1 MAFSFFKKSE
11 KKEESQKKEESHSG
25 PRYYE
30 LEVKQIV
37 QETKDAI
44 TIVFQQPAEKILYK
58 SGQFLT
64 LITTVNGKEVRRA
77 YSLCSSPFVDADL
90 AVTVKRV
97 EKGLMSN
104 WLPDHLK
111 QGQKLKVM
119 EPMGQFTTE
128 YDAQKKRHIIMFAG
142 GSGITPMMS
151 IIKSIITQEPESI
164 VSLIYCNRDIDSIIF
179 KNTLE
184 EWETKSEGR
193 LHIIHILDNAPMNWQ
208 GYSGL
213 LNHDMLT
220 KLFERISDWGIDKT
234 TYLMCGPEG
243 MMKNVESLLA
253 LRNIPKEKIFKES
266 FVQGTIDKDS
276 KKDEPVATKQGAKTR
291 EVTIRY
297 DGQEYKVTVSPDMTI
312 LQSALDQGIDLPY
325 SCQSGL
331 CTACRGKALS
341 GQVKLD
347 EEEGLSQSER
357 AEGYV
362 LTCVGHPLTDDVVI
376 EIG

>member
-1 MAFSFFKKSE
+1 MAFGLFKKGE
-11 KKEESQKKEESHSG
+11 KKEESLGSSSH
-25 PRYYE
+25 YYD
-30 LEVKQIV
+30 LTVKNIIH
-37 QETKDAI
+37 ETKEAI
-44 TIVFQQPAEKILYK
+44 TVVFAQPEKKISYK

-64 LITTVNGKEVRRA
+64 LIVPMGGKDVRRA
-77 YSLCSSPFVDADL
+77 YSLCSSPFTDQDL

-97 EKGLMSN
+97 DDGLMSN
-104 WLPDHLK
+104 WLPENLK
-111 QGQKLKVM
+111 VGAKVKVM

-128 YDAQKKRHIIMFAG
+128 FARENKRHLIMFAG

-151 IIKSIITQEPESI
+151 IIKSTLTQEPESI
-164 VSLIYCNRDIDSIIF
+164 CSLVYCNRDIDSIIF
-179 KNTLE
+179 KNEFDKMQTT
-184 EWETKSEGR
+184 WEGR
-193 LHIIHILDNAPMNWQ
+193 LHVIHILDNAPMNWQ

-220 KLFERISDWGIDKT
+220 KLFERIPNWGIEKT

-243 MMKNVESLLA
+243 MMKNAETLLVEQH
-253 LRNIPKEKIFKES
+253 IPKEKTFKES
-266 FVQGTIDKDS
+266 FVQGTIDKDA
-276 KKDEPVATKQGAKTR
+276 KRETAPVSENKAR

-297 DGQEYKVTVSPDMTI
+297 DGQEYKVMVEPNRAI
-312 LQSALDQGIDLPY
+312 LETALDQGIDLPY

-331 CTACRGKALS
+331 CTACRGKAIS
-341 GQVKLD
+341 GKVKLD

-357 AEGYV
+357 DEGYV

>member
-1 MAFSFFKKSE
+1 MAFSFFKKPDKPA
-11 KKEESQKKEESHSG
+11 KKEENHSG
-25 PRYYE
+25 PKYFD
-30 LEVKQIV
+30 LTVKDIV
-37 QETKDAI
+37 QETKDTI
-44 TIVFQQPAEKILYK
+44 SIVFEQPAENPVKYK
-58 SGQFLT
+58 PGQFLT
-64 LITTVNGKEVRRA
+64 LIVPVNGKEVRRA
-77 YSLCSSPFVDADL
+77 YSLCSSPYMDKDL

-97 EKGLMSN
+97 DAGLMSN

-111 QGQKLKVM
+111 AGSKVKVM

-128 YDAQKKRHIIMFAG
+128 YTKERKRHVVMFAG

-151 IIKSIITQEPESI
+151 IIKSLLTQEPESI

-179 KNTLE
+179 KEALE
-184 EWETKSEGR
+184 QLQTKDEGR
-193 LHIIHILDNAPMNWQ
+193 LHVIHVLDNAPMNWQ

-220 KLFERISDWGIDKT
+220 RLFERVPDWGITNT

-243 MMKNVESLLA
+243 MMKNVDSLLA
-253 LRNIPKEKIFKES
+253 LRHIPQDKIFKES
-266 FVQGTIDKDS
+266 FVQGIIDKDQ
-276 KKDEPVATKQGAKTR
+276 KKEVVTAPPEVLQAR

-297 DGQEYKVTVSPDMTI
+297 DGQEYKIMVPADKAI
-312 LQSALDQGIDLPY
+312 LETALDMGIDLPY

>member
-11 KKEESQKKEESHSG
+11 KKESAQSG
-25 PRYYE
+25 PHYFD
-30 LEVKQIV
+30 LKVKEIV
-37 QETKDAI
+37 RETKDAI
-44 TIVFQQPAEKILYK
+44 SIVFEQPKEKINYK
-58 SGQFLT
+58 AGQFLT
-64 LITTVNGKEVRRA
+64 LIVPVQGKEVRRA
-77 YSLCSSPFVDADL
+77 YSLCSSPFTDTDL

-97 EKGLMSN
+97 DGGLMSN
-104 WLPDHLK
+104 WLADQLK
-111 QGQKLKVM
+111 SGNTVKVM

-128 YDAQKKRHIIMFAG
+128 FDSSRKRHLVMFAG

-151 IIKSIITQEPESI
+151 IIKSILRQEPQSI

-179 KNTLE
+179 KSALE
-184 EWETKSEGR
+184 DLETKYEGR
-193 LHIIHILDNAPMNWQ
+193 VHVIHILDNAPMNWQ

-213 LNHDMLT
+213 LNHEMLT
-220 KLFERISDWGIDKT
+220 RLFERIPNWGNDT

-243 MMKNVESLLA
+243 MMKNVESLLN
-253 LRNIPKEKIFKES
+253 LRSIPSGKIFKES
-266 FVQGTIDKDS
+266 FVQGTIDKDV
-276 KKDEPVATKQGAKTR
+276 KKDTSSTSTEVAR

-297 DGQEYKVTVSPDMTI
+297 DGQEFKVLVEPQNTI
-312 LQSALDQGIDLPY
+312 LQTALDQGIDLPY

-341 GQVKLD
+341 GKVKLD

>member
-11 KKEESQKKEESHSG
+11 KPKKEETHSSG

-30 LEVKQIV
+30 LNVKNIV
-37 QETKDAI
+37 QETKDSI
-44 TIVFQQPAEKILYK
+44 SIVFDHPASGKIHYK
-58 SGQFLT
+58 PGQFLT
-64 LITTVNGKEVRRA
+64 LISQVNGKEVRRA
-77 YSLCSSPFVDADL
+77 YSLCTSPFVDPDL

-97 EKGLMSN
+97 DSGLMSN
-104 WLPDHLK
+104 WLPDNLK
-111 QGQKLKVM
+111 VGSKLKIM
-119 EPMGQFTTE
+119 EPMGQFTLD
-128 YDAQKKRHIIMFAG
+128 YNASNKRHIILFAG

-151 IIKSIITQEPESI
+151 LIKSVLSQEPNSI
-164 VSLIYCNRDIDSIIF
+164 CSLIYCNRDIDSIIF
-179 KNTLE
+179 KNVLE
-184 EWETKSEGR
+184 QLEITDEGR
-193 LHIIHILDNAPMNWQ
+193 LHVIHILDNAPMNWQ

-213 LNHDMLT
+213 LNHDMLE
-220 KLFERISDWGIDKT
+220 KLVERIPDWGIEKT

-243 MMKNVESLLA
+243 MMKNVESLLSE
-253 LRNIPKEKIFKES
+253 RHIPKEKIFKES
-266 FVQGTIDKDS
+266 FVQGTIDKKED
-276 KKDEPVATKQGAKTR
+276 KKEPEAAGEQKAR
-291 EVTIRY
+291 EVTIIY
-297 DGQEYKVTVSPDMTI
+297 DGQEYKVVVPAHKAI
-312 LQSALDQGIDLPY
+312 LETALDQGIDLPY

-341 GQVKLD
+341 GKVKLD

>member
-1 MAFSFFKKSE
+1 MAFGLFKKSE
-11 KKEESQKKEESHSG
+11 PKKEEHSG
-25 PRYYE
+25 SKYHD
-30 LEVKQIV
+30 LKVKEIV
-37 QETKDAI
+37 RETKDAI
-44 TIVFQQPAEKILYK
+44 SIVFENPASGKLNYK

-64 LITTVNGKEVRRA
+64 LIIPIQGKEVRRA
-77 YSLCSSPFVDADL
+77 YSLCTSQFVDDNP

-97 EKGLMSN
+97 DNGLMSN
-104 WLPDHLK
+104 WLNDNLK
-111 QGQKLKVM
+111 AGDVMKVM

-128 YDAQKKRHIIMFAG
+128 FKKEQKRHLIMFAG

-151 IIKSIITQEPESI
+151 ILKSTLTQEPDSI

-179 KNTLE
+179 KDELSK
-184 EWETKSEGR
+184 WETRYEGR
-193 LHIIHILDNAPMNWQ
+193 LHVIHILDNAPMNWQ

-213 LNHDMLT
+213 LNHEMLV
-220 KLFERISDWGIDKT
+220 KLFERIPNWGIEKT

-243 MMKNVESLLA
+243 MMKNAETLLA
-253 LRNIPKEKIFKES
+253 AQQIPKEKIFKES
-266 FVQGTIDKDS
+266 FVQGVIDKET
-276 KKDEPVATKQGAKTR
+276 KKEVATAPESKAR

-297 DGQEYKVTVSPDMTI
+297 DGQEYKIMVQPDKTI
-312 LQSALDQGIDLPY
+312 LETALDNGIDLPY

-331 CTACRGKALS
+331 CTACRGRALS

-357 AEGYV
+357 NEGYV